1 MLRSAV
7 DYERSN
13 VRLVI
18 FRISTR
24 KDHGNEHHRDVGFA
38 GRTDGVRRQG
48 TLGGMGRLRAPVG
61 GRRRPGRAGR
71 LATSGRSRGRQRR
84 PARPRP
90 AAAFDGA
97 DDRDAAL
104 VLAWFL
110 LPTALRVRRR
120 LGLADDRVDEVLA
133 AQLWVEVRGLPWR
146 RPHWV
151 AAKVA
156 GQLREGVLLDCG
168 APTHHM
174 PHRLSTVSMGP
185 VDPADDRLVEDED
198 PAAELAEL
206 LAWACAED
214 VITDEDR
221 ELLVS
226 LIEAAKRLQ
235 ADGHA
240 REGGVAGLSSRQ
252 LSAVV
257 AQEWGV
263 CARTVRRRT
272 ARCVAALSEAAGEYL
287 NALC

>member
-1 MLRSAV
+1 MNITEMLGLQ
-7 DYERSN
+7 DERLES
-13 VRLVI
+13 VVKEHWATWVAIEPRLGVI
-18 FRISTR
+18 DDPCRLDAWR
-24 KDHGNEHHRDVGFA
+24 RAAEPAEAN
-38 GRTDGVRRQG
+38 GVL
-48 TLGGMGRLRAPVG
+48 LGLARL
-61 GRRRPGRAGR
+61 
-71 LATSGRSRGRQRR
+71 
-84 PARPRP
+84 
-90 AAAFDGA
+90 AAFDGT
-97 DDRDAAL
+97 DDPNAAL

-168 APTHHM
+168 ASTHHQ
-174 PHRLSTVSMGP
+174 PRRLSTVSLGP
-185 VDPADDRLVEDED
+185 VDPADDRRVEDDD
-198 PAAELAEL
+198 PIVELAEL

-214 VITDEDR
+214 VITAEDR

-226 LIEAAKRLQ
+226 LIAAAKTVQ
-235 ADGHA
+235 AEGRA

-252 LSAVV
+252 LSSVV
-257 AQEWGV
+257 AQDWGV

-272 ARCVAALSEAAGEYL
+272 ARCVAALSGAAGEYL
-287 NALC
+287 KATC

>member
-1 MLRSAV
+1 MNITEMLGLQ
-7 DYERSN
+7 DERLES
-13 VRLVI
+13 VLAEHWATWVAIEPRLGVVADP
-18 FRISTR
+18 TR
-24 KDHGNEHHRDVGFA
+24 LDAWRRAAEPALANDVF
-38 GRTDGVRRQG
+38 
-48 TLGGMGRLRAPVG
+48 LGLARL
-61 GRRRPGRAGR
+61 
-71 LATSGRSRGRQRR
+71 
-84 PARPRP
+84 
-90 AAAFDGA
+90 AAFDGA

-120 LGLADDRVDEVLA
+120 LGLNDDRVDEVLA

-168 APTHHM
+168 ASTHHQ
-174 PHRLSTVSMGP
+174 PRRLSTVSLGP
-185 VDPADDRLVEDED
+185 VDPADDRLVEDDD
-198 PAAELAEL
+198 PAVELAEL

-226 LIEAAKRLQ
+226 LIEAAKTLQ
-235 ADGHA
+235 ADGSA

-272 ARCVAALSEAAGEYL
+272 ARCLAALSGVAGEYL
-287 NALC
+287 RTTC

>member
-1 MLRSAV
+1 MNITEMLGLQHERMESVVKEHWAGWVAV
-7 DYERSN
+7 EP
-13 VRLVI
+13 RL
-18 FRISTR
+18 
-24 KDHGNEHHRDVGFA
+24 
-38 GRTDGVRRQG
+38 GV
-48 TLGGMGRLRAPVG
+48 VDE
-61 GRRRPGRAGR
+61 
-71 LATSGRSRGRQRR
+71 
-84 PARPRP
+84 PARLDVWRRAAEP
-90 AAAFDGA
+90 AVANGVLLGLARLAAFDGA
-97 DDRDAAL
+97 DDREAAL
-104 VLAWFL
+104 VLAWLL

-168 APTHHM
+168 ASTHHQ
-174 PHRLSTVSMGP
+174 PRRLWTVSLGP
-185 VDPADDRLVEDED
+185 LDPGDERPVEDDD

-226 LIEAAKRLQ
+226 LIETAKTVQ
-235 ADGHA
+235 AEGRA

-252 LSAVV
+252 LSAAV
-257 AQEWGV
+257 AEEWGV

-272 ARCVAALSEAAGEYL
+272 ARCVAALSGAAGDYL
-287 NALC
+287 RATC

>member
-1 MLRSAV
+1 MNITEMLGLQE
-7 DYERSN
+7 ERLES
-13 VRLVI
+13 VLAEHWATWVAIEPRLGVVADP
-18 FRISTR
+18 TR
-24 KDHGNEHHRDVGFA
+24 LDAWRRAAEPALANDVL
-38 GRTDGVRRQG
+38 
-48 TLGGMGRLRAPVG
+48 LGLARL
-61 GRRRPGRAGR
+61 
-71 LATSGRSRGRQRR
+71 
-84 PARPRP
+84 
-90 AAAFDGA
+90 AAFDGA

-120 LGLADDRVDEVLA
+120 LGLNDDRVDEVLA

-168 APTHHM
+168 ASTHHQ
-174 PHRLSTVSMGP
+174 PRRLSTVSLGP
-185 VDPADDRLVEDED
+185 VDPADDRLVEDDD
-198 PAAELAEL
+198 PAVELAEL

-226 LIEAAKRLQ
+226 LIEAAKTLQ

-287 NALC
+287 NAVG